1 MSEGEVGMFRSYPAM
16 VAAALLIAVGDLGTG
31 SAASA
36 ATPRPLPAP
45 VPAGTVP
52 QPDAKQ
58 PYIYR
63 KISDRLYIIAEIHQP
78 FPRDEVTNPPHT
90 QQIGLIIGNQ
100 RAALI
105 DTGLGLADLRKFVS
119 QFTDLPVIVLSTHGH
134 LDHVGANQ
142 LFDMSYIGKEDEATM
157 LASKRVD
164 RLKSYAEF
172 MAGNTAMIE
181 FAGKS
186 MVDDKPFK
194 YGFVKDGDRIDL
206 GGIEIEVIGFP
217 GHTPGS
223 MAYVERQHKVA
234 FTGDSM
240 LFRVLLGDRNKLAQ
254 WADSVRNFAAKTQG
268 IDTIINGHQ
277 WEPFHRSDIDE
288 ELALASAIQERKIA
302 GTRKYLLFADR
313 TIYTLGNKRIGL
325 SDDN

>member
-1 MSEGEVGMFRSYPAM
+1 MLMVGGGQNF
-16 VAAALLIAVGDLGTG
+16 G
-31 SAASA
+31 SVASA

-45 VPAGTVP
+45 VPAGMAP
-52 QPDAKQ
+52 QPDARQ
-58 PYIYR
+58 PYVYR
-63 KISDRLYIIAEIHQP
+63 KVSDRLYIIAEIHQP
-78 FPRDEVTNPPHT
+78 FPRDELTNPPHT
-90 QQIGLIIGNQ
+90 QQIGLVIGDQ
-100 RAALI
+100 RAAVI

-157 LASKRVD
+157 LSSKRAD
-164 RLKSYAEF
+164 RLKGYAEF

-240 LFRVLLGDRNKLAQ
+240 LFRVLLSDRAKLAQ

-288 ELALASAIQERKIA
+288 ELALANAIQNRTIT

-313 TIYTLGNKRIGL
+313 TIYTLGTKRIGL
-325 SDDN
+325 TNDN

>member
-1 MSEGEVGMFRSYPAM
+1 MIRHNPT
-16 VAAALLIAVGDLGTG
+16 VATAVLLTIGLGLASAGAVC
-31 SAASA
+31 A
-36 ATPRPLPAP
+36 ATPRPLPPP
-45 VPAGTVP
+45 VPAGTAP
-52 QPDAKQ
+52 KPDANQ
-58 PYIYR
+58 PYVYR

-90 QQIGLIIGNQ
+90 QQIGLLIGDKQ
-100 RAALI
+100 AAVI
-105 DTGLGLADLRKFVS
+105 DTGLGLADLRKFVL

-142 LFDMSYIGKEDEATM
+142 LFDMSYIGKGDEATM
-157 LASKRVD
+157 LGSKRAD
-164 RLKSYAEF
+164 RLKGYAEF
-172 MAGNTAMIE
+172 MSGNTAMIE

-194 YGFVKDGDRIDL
+194 YGFVKDGDKIDL

-223 MAYVERQHKVA
+223 VAYVERQHKVA

-240 LFRVLLGDRNKLAQ
+240 LFRVLLNDRTKLAQ

-288 ELALASAIQERKIA
+288 ELALASAIQNRTIT
-302 GTRKYLLFADR
+302 GTRKFLLFADR
-313 TIYTLGNKRIGL
+313 TIYTLGSKRIGL
-325 SDDN
+325 TNDN

>member
-1 MSEGEVGMFRSYPAM
+1 MPAG
-16 VAAALLIAVGDLGTG
+16 AVPQ
-31 SAASA
+31 ASA
-36 ATPRPLPAP
+36 A
-45 VPAGTVP
+45 
-52 QPDAKQ
+52 Q
-58 PYIYR
+58 PYVYR
-63 KISDRLYIIAEIHQP
+63 KIDDHFYVIAEIHQP

-90 QQIGLIIGNQ
+90 QQMGLVIGSK

-105 DTGLGLADLRKFVS
+105 DTGLGLADLREFVERI
-119 QFTDLPVIVLSTHGH
+119 TPLPVIVLNTHGH

-142 LFDMSYIGKEDEATM
+142 LFDMSYLGKEDEATM
-157 LASKRVD
+157 LSSNRAG
-164 RLKSYAEF
+164 RLQGYSEF

-181 FAGKS
+181 FAKTS
-186 MVDDKPFK
+186 MVPDKPFK

-206 GGIEIEVIGFP
+206 GGIEIEVVGFP

-223 MAYVERQHKVA
+223 LAYVDRRHKVA

-240 LFRVLLGDRNKLAQ
+240 LFRVLLNDRAKLAQ
-254 WADSVRNFAAKTQG
+254 WADSVRAFAARTQG

-288 ELALASAIQERKIA
+288 ELALADAIQKRTIT

-313 TIYTLGNKRIGL
+313 TIYTLGSKRIGL
-325 SDDN
+325 SNDD